1 MTVFELVANMATI
14 ESIATIVVKYWSS
27 GGGATSIGYNF
38 GYQELTFALATNL
51 ATR

>member
-14 ESIATIVVKYWSS
+14 ASIASIVVKYWSS
-27 GGGATSIGYNF
+27 GGATSIGYNF
-38 GYQELTFALATNL
+38 GYHELTFALATNL